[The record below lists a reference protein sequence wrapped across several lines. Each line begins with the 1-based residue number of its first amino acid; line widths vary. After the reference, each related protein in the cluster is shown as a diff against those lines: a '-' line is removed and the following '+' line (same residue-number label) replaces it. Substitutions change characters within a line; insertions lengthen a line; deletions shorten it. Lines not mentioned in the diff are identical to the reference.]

1 MVEEMFEV
9 EQGLERAQKRDHQR
23 SDLGLSLGEIWLG
36 KENLMRQNRT
46 PPPPASLTAE
56 DNGRR
61 HKGFRH
67 KG

>member
-36 KENLMRQNRT
+36 KE
-46 PPPPASLTAE
+46 
-56 DNGRR
+56 
-61 HKGFRH
+61 K
-67 KG
+67 